1 MFQSESVIHRMSG
14 IPPGRRL
21 SPVRIE
27 IVTEEND
34 PPSGQV
40 FTDNGDPI
48 AFAGWLDLLRVIA
61 GLLAG
66 R

>member
-1 MFQSESVIHRMSG
+1 MSG

>member
-1 MFQSESVIHRMSG
+1 M
-14 IPPGRRL
+14 
-21 SPVRIE
+21 RIE

-40 FTDNGDPI
+40 LTDDRDPI

>member
-1 MFQSESVIHRMSG
+1 MFQPESVIHRMSG
-14 IPPGRRL
+14 VLWGRRL
-21 SPVRIE
+21 NLVRIE

-40 FTDNGDPI
+40 LTDDGDPI
-48 AFAGWLDLLRVIA
+48 AFAGWLDLLRVLG
-61 GLLAG
+61 GLLAQ

>member
-1 MFQSESVIHRMSG
+1 
-14 IPPGRRL
+14 
-21 SPVRIE
+21 VRIE

-40 FTDNGDPI
+40 LTDDRDPI
-48 AFAGWLDLLRVIA
+48 AFSGWLDLLRVLA
-61 GLLAG
+61 ALLAG

>member
-1 MFQSESVIHRMSG
+1 
-14 IPPGRRL
+14 
-21 SPVRIE
+21 VRIE

-40 FTDNGDPI
+40 LAADRDPI
-48 AFAGWLDLLRVIA
+48 AFAGWLDLIRVIA
-61 GLLAG
+61 ELLAG